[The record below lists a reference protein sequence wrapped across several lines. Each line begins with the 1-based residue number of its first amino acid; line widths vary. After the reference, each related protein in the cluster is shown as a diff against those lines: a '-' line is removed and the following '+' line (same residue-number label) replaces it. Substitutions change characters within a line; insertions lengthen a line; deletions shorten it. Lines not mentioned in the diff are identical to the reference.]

1 LLRATW
7 ASREQGLPTIGTPTA
22 TVHKCGHNISFAF
35 RKQCVAR
42 AGAPTRTATS
52 LPSPLRTRL
61 SSTNANKRIRHT
73 LAAAVPIFT
82 GSNDPSS
89 EIDFR
94 RSHVTSLA
102 FLVDSPFLALVPSAV
117 LFLLAARARH
127 WLVTAAATAWLLYA
141 GYEWLMLHRV
151 LCSGDCNIRIDL
163 LILHPALI
171 GLTMIALIVGLM
183 RSRRSDVR
191 GH

>member
-1 LLRATW
+1 MSKQSYTSRRFGANFPRPRMNRRTKLHFTPELPEGGLCAT
-7 ASREQGLPTIGTPTA
+7 ASL
-22 TVHKCGHNISFAF
+22 
-35 RKQCVAR
+35 
-42 AGAPTRTATS
+42 TRHAS
-52 LPSPLRTRL
+52 G
-61 SSTNANKRIRHT
+61 I
-73 LAAAVPIFT
+73 T

-89 EIDFR
+89 KIAFR
-94 RSHVTSLA
+94 RSDVTSLA
-102 FLVDSPFLALVPSAV
+102 FLVASPFLALVPSAV

-127 WLVTAAATAWLLYA
+127 RLVTAAAAAWLLYA

-171 GLTMIALIVGLM
+171 GLTIIALIVGLM